1 MSQNFLQS
9 SREACDGREGEE
21 TERSDPRSRT
31 ERPLPA
37 HAGRIQAKRIHP
49 QNLPHCSRLLS
60 GRGLIQTRAALSAA
74 LHYFRPLL
82 GTDICRVPTLYGA
95 EYDPKYEVSV
105 SCPTIHLPARHRNTL
120 ALFVSTMSDCGM
132 GADGTGGWRAGSN
145 QFESQSMF
153 NPVSALPVQCSAHPV
168 LQSMFHSQCIAM
180 FHSQCSTLPLCS
192 IFYPSRRTVVACQCN
207 GECHPV
213 MPDVM
218 TESRKLV
225 RRDQA
230 ASSQLAGE

>member
-1 MSQNFLQS
+1 MPNN
-9 SREACDGREGEE
+9 A
-21 TERSDPRSRT
+21 
-31 ERPLPA
+31 PA
-37 HAGRIQAKRIHP
+37 
-49 QNLPHCSRLLS
+49 
-60 GRGLIQTRAALSAA
+60 T
-74 LHYFRPLL
+74 
-82 GTDICRVPTLYGA
+82 
-95 EYDPKYEVSV
+95 
-105 SCPTIHLPARHRNTL
+105 ARHRNTG

-213 MPDVM
+213 MLDVM
-218 TESRKLV
+218 TESRKLE
-225 RRDQA
+225 RRDQQA
-230 ASSQLAGE
+230 ARQQVSEKVPRVPPRSTMCSLTPLAAIHHQYYNPPNRGVLCKTVVCHTE